1 MDDQETLEREVIE
14 EDGKMPP
21 SREVLLYFLMLGF
34 INIGC
39 GLCFEPR
46 SRGLPAG
53 LLDQPFYGW
62 VKAKR
67 NLPQPASAGLL
78 IEALAVQKRPVLK
91 RLIESTLKRADEPPA
106 LAPSAK
112 KRWSSDPS
120 GKPDESGSA
129 LAALTGL

>member
-14 EDGKMPP
+14 EDGEMPP
-21 SREVLLYFLMLGF
+21 LREVFLYFLMLGF

-78 IEALAVQKRPVLK
+78 IEALALQKRPVLK
-91 RLIESTLKRADEPPA
+91 RWIESTLTILLRLHPA
-106 LAPSAK
+106 LKSAGLVTL
-112 KRWSSDPS
+112 R
-120 GKPDESGSA
+120 ESPMNRA
-129 LAALTGL
+129 QR

>member
-39 GLCFEPR
+39 GPCFEPR
-46 SRGLPAG
+46 SRSLPAG

-62 VKAKR
+62 VKEKR

-78 IEALAVQKRPVLK
+78 IEALAVQKK
-91 RLIESTLKRADEPPA
+91 
-106 LAPSAK
+106 
-112 KRWSSDPS
+112 
-120 GKPDESGSA
+120 
-129 LAALTGL
+129 GLC